1 MDYDPIKDPLGRHF
15 NRHPLLRKI
24 FYLLLD
30 ILLLRSWHVRK
41 ALNKLSLKLPTSS
54 AVLDAGMGF
63 GQYTWWMAGKF
74 PGWHITAAD
83 IKSEQVADCSAFFS
97 GEGLGGRVQAI
108 EADLVTWT
116 GTGKYD
122 LVLCVDVMEHI
133 EEDHKVFS
141 SFFSMMNPEG
151 YLVVSTP
158 SDLGGSDV
166 HSENETSFIGE
177 HVRDGYSKTA
187 ITEKLLD
194 AGFGKVSVSYT
205 YGPPG
210 SIAWRLSMKYPV
222 IMLSASRLFYIFLPF
237 YYLAV
242 MPFVLL
248 LNFIDLNIRHRRG
261 TGLLV
266 IAEKNR

>member
-1 MDYDPIKDPLGRHF
+1 MDYDPIKEALGRHF

-24 FYLLLD
+24 FYLLLN

-41 ALNKLSLKLPTSS
+41 ALRKLSVTLPSS
-54 AVLDAGMGF
+54 SGVLDAGMGF
-63 GQYTWWMAGKF
+63 GQYSWWMARKF
-74 PGWHITAAD
+74 RGWNITAAD
-83 IKSEQVADCSAFFS
+83 IKSEQVADCNAFFS
-97 GEGLGGRVQAI
+97 TELPGERVRAI
-108 EADLVTWT
+108 EADLVNWT

-133 EEDHKVFS
+133 EEDRKVFG
-141 SFFSMMNPEG
+141 SFFSMLNNGG
-151 YLVVSTP
+151 YLVISTP

-166 HSENETSFIGE
+166 HSENEKSFIGE
-177 HVRDGYSKTA
+177 HVRDGYSKSG
-187 ITEKLLD
+187 ITGKLLE

-205 YGPPG
+205 YGLPG
-210 SIAWRLSMKYPV
+210 SIAWKLSMKYPV
-222 IMLSASRLFYIFLPF
+222 IMLSASRLFFILLPF

-248 LNFIDLNIRHRRG
+248 LNIADLNLSHARG

-266 IAEKNR
+266 IA

>member
-1 MDYDPIKDPLGRHF
+1 MDYDPIKEPLGRHF
-15 NRHPLLRKI
+15 NRHPLLRRL

-41 ALNKLSLKLPTSS
+41 VLKTLSLTLPSSS

-63 GQYTWWMAGKF
+63 GQYTWRMARKF

-83 IKSEQVADCSAFFS
+83 IKSEQVADCSAFFTA
-97 GEGLGGRVQAI
+97 EGLGARVEVI

-116 GTGKYD
+116 GAGKYD

-133 EEDHKVFS
+133 EEDRRVFS
-141 SFFSMMNPEG
+141 SFCSMMKTDG
-151 YLVVSTP
+151 YLVISTP

-177 HVRDGYSKTA
+177 HVRDGYSKTG

-194 AGFGKVSVSYT
+194 AGFRKVSVLYT
-205 YGPPG
+205 YGWPG
-210 SIAWRLSMKYPV
+210 SLGWRLSMKYPV
-222 IMLSASRLFYIFLPF
+222 IMLTASRLFYILLPF

-242 MPFVLL
+242 MPLVLM
-248 LNFIDLNIRHRRG
+248 LNCIDLNINHKKG

-266 IAEKNR
+266 VAGKSK